1 MATGVLFWC
10 ARPVT
15 IRREPI
21 PFTQVTPS
29 MTTSHQP
36 VEPDASGQRA
46 SHGPITKVVVFI
58 VMASARMRY
67 AVLVL
72 AILLTA
78 FCAWY
83 AANNFAINTNT
94 DDFIAST
101 VPWRQNEIAYQKAF
115 PDQENQIIAVIDGK
129 TPERASEAVTALFDK
144 LQGHPD
150 LFKAVVEP
158 DGGPFFAKNGLLF
171 QSTEDVQKA
180 IGGLQ
185 KAQPVLSIIGSDAS
199 LRGVFDGFGFIVK
212 GVNSKQGTFD
222 QFDQPIAAMNSALE
236 KILADKPALFSWQN
250 LISNGAKPN
259 ERQLRKF
266 IMISPVLDYSAL
278 EPGEK
283 PTTFVRDAAKALDL
297 NPSTGVTVRLTGQ
310 VPISDSEFATVTD
323 GFGLNGAITA
333 VVVLLIIYSAL
344 KSLKI
349 VAAVF
354 VTVLAGLAMTFAA
367 GLALVGALNLI
378 SIAFAV
384 LFVGI
389 GVDFG
394 IQFSVRYKAERY
406 DYPEFYDALAMGA
419 AKVGRPLA
427 LAAAA
432 TTAGFYAFLPTAY
445 LGVSELGEI
454 AGTGMIIAFLCSITI
469 LPALL
474 TVIKPPPEREPAGY
488 KFLAPVDDFIE
499 KHRYIIIIG
508 TLAVAL
514 AGTPLLR
521 NLHFDFNPLN
531 LDSQTQE
538 SVSTLIDLMKDPNTD
553 TQVISVLQP
562 DLAAAD
568 QIAARLAKLPDV
580 ARVTTLSNLVPEDQD
595 QKLAVIAQGKKVLG
609 PALDPSRA
617 LDAPPDEDDVEAI
630 RRTASAFAG
639 ASQSLTGK
647 GADDARTFANLATK
661 LADAPP
667 QIRQRARS
675 VLIPPLKTTV
685 ATIRDTLQASKVTIA
700 DIPKSLKDLYV
711 TQDGLARVEVAPKG
725 DPDNNENMIRF
736 AKEVQSVAPKAT
748 GQPVSIQEAGKTVKL
763 AFIEAGA
770 IALAS
775 IFVILWLVLKRVG
788 DVLLTLVPLLLAG
801 VVTLEIT
808 VLIDM
813 PLNFANI
820 IALPLLLGLGV
831 AFKIYFVMAWRAGT
845 KKLLQSSLTRA
856 VFWSALTTAT
866 AFGSLW
872 ASNHPGTSSM
882 GKLMALSLVCTLAA
896 AILFQ
901 PALMGPPR
909 KTEVS

>member
-1 MATGVLFWC
+1 
-10 ARPVT
+10 
-15 IRREPI
+15 
-21 PFTQVTPS
+21 
-29 MTTSHQP
+29 MTTSH
-36 VEPDASGQRA
+36 EPAAHDASGQPV
-46 SHGPITKVVVFI
+46 SHGPISDAVVAI
-58 VMASARMRY
+58 VMISSRFRY
-67 AVLVL
+67 AVLGAAL
-72 AILLTA
+72 ALTV
-78 FCAWY
+78 FCGWY

-94 DDFIAST
+94 DDFIAAS
-101 VPWRQNEIAYQKAF
+101 VPWRQDEIAYNKAF

-129 TPERASEAVTALFDK
+129 TPERATQAVNALYDK

-150 LFKAVVEP
+150 LFKAVVMP

-171 QSTEDVQKA
+171 QSTEEVQKA
-180 IGGLQ
+180 IAGLQ
-185 KAQPVLSIIGSDAS
+185 KAQPVLSIIASDPS

-212 GVNSKQGTFD
+212 GVNGGQGTFD
-222 QFDQPIAAMNSALE
+222 QFDQPLVAMNGALTNV
-236 KILADKPALFSWQN
+236 LADKPALFSWQN
-250 LISNGAKPN
+250 LISNSDKP
-259 ERQLRKF
+259 EKPDSRQLRKF
-266 IMISPVLDYSAL
+266 IMITPVLDYSAL

-283 PTTFVRDAAKALDL
+283 PTTFVRDAAKALNLDA
-297 NPSTGVTVRLTGQ
+297 STGVGVRLTGQ
-310 VPISDSEFATVTD
+310 VPISDSEFATVAD
-323 GFGLNGAITA
+323 GFGLNGAITGI
-333 VVVLLIIYSAL
+333 VVLLIIYSAL

-378 SIAFAV
+378 SVAFAV

-406 DYPEFYDALAMGA
+406 DYPDFNQALEMGA
-419 AKVGRPLA
+419 RKVGRPLA
-427 LAAAA
+427 LAAIA

-454 AGTGMIIAFLCSITI
+454 AGTGMIIAFLCSVTM

-474 TVIKPPPEREPAGY
+474 TIIKPAPEREPAGY
-488 KFLAPVDDFIE
+488 KWLAPVDDFIE
-499 KHRYIIIIG
+499 KHRYVIIIG

-553 TQVISVLQP
+553 TQVISVLEP
-562 DLAAAD
+562 NLAAAD
-568 QIAARLAKLPDV
+568 ATGAKLAKLPDV
-580 ARVTTLSNLVPEDQD
+580 ARVTTLSNLVPDDQD
-595 QKLAVIAQGKKVLG
+595 KKLAIIAQGKRALG
-609 PALDPSRA
+609 PALDPGRM
-617 LDAPPDEDDVEAI
+617 LDTPSDADDIESI

-639 ASQSLTGK
+639 ASQGKTGK
-647 GADDARTFANLATK
+647 GADDARLFANLANQ

-667 QIRQRARS
+667 QARARARA

-685 ATIRDTLQASKVTIA
+685 ASIRDILDASKISLG
-700 DIPKSLKDLYV
+700 DIPKSLRDLYV
-711 TQDGLARVEVAPKG
+711 TPGGIARVEVAPKG
-725 DPDNNENMIRF
+725 DPNDNANMIRF
-736 AKEVQSVAPKAT
+736 AKEVQSIAPKAT
-748 GQPVSIQEAGKTVKL
+748 GQPVAIQEAGKTVKL

-775 IFVILWLVLKRVG
+775 IFIILWIVLKRVG

-909 KTEVS
+909 KTDLG

>member
-1 MATGVLFWC
+1 
-10 ARPVT
+10 
-15 IRREPI
+15 
-21 PFTQVTPS
+21 
-29 MTTSHQP
+29 MTTSHP
-36 VEPDASGQRA
+36 PAEPDASGQHV

-67 AVLVL
+67 AVLAL
-72 AILLTA
+72 ALVLTA
-78 FCAWY
+78 FCSWY

-115 PDQENQIIAVIDGK
+115 PDQENQIIAVVDGK
-129 TPERASEAVTALFDK
+129 TPERASEAVAALFTK

-185 KAQPVLSIIGSDAS
+185 KAQPVLAIIGSDAS

-212 GVNSKQGTFD
+212 GVDSKQGTFD
-222 QFDQPIAAMNSALE
+222 QFDQPVVAMNAALD

-250 LISNGAKPN
+250 LISNGEKPN

-283 PTTFVRDAAKALDL
+283 PTTFVRDAAKSLALD
-297 NPSTGVTVRLTGQ
+297 PSTGVTVRLTGQ
-310 VPISDSEFATVTD
+310 VPISDSEFATVAD
-323 GFGLNGAITA
+323 GFGLNGAITG

-378 SIAFAV
+378 SVAFAV

-406 DYPEFYDALAMGA
+406 DYPDFYDALAMGA

-499 KHRYIIIIG
+499 KHRYVIIIG

-553 TQVISVLQP
+553 TQVISVLEP
-562 DLAAAD
+562 SLAQAD
-568 QIAARLAKLPDV
+568 ATGAKLSKLPDV

-595 QKLAVIAQGKKVLG
+595 QKLAVIAQGRKALG

-630 RRTASAFAG
+630 RKTASAFAG
-639 ASQSLTGK
+639 AAQNLTGK
-647 GADDARTFANLATK
+647 GADDARTFATLANR

-667 QIRQRARS
+667 QIRQRARA

-685 ATIRDTLQASKVTIA
+685 ATIRDTLEASKVTIA
-700 DIPKSLKDLYV
+700 DIPQSLKDLYV
-711 TQDGLARVEVAPKG
+711 TPTGVARVEVAPKG
-725 DPDNNENMIRF
+725 DPRRQRQHDPLRQGG
-736 AKEVQSVAPKAT
+736 AVRRAQGDRAARLHP
-748 GQPVSIQEAGKTVKL
+748 GGRQDGEAGLHRGRRHRARLDLRHPVDR
-763 AFIEAGA
+763 AEARRRRAADAGA
-770 IALAS
+770 AAA
-775 IFVILWLVLKRVG
+775 RRRGHAG
-788 DVLLTLVPLLLAG
+788 DHGADRHAVELRQHHRAAAAPRPRRRLQDLL
-801 VVTLEIT
+801 
-808 VLIDM
+808 
-813 PLNFANI
+813 
-820 IALPLLLGLGV
+820 
-831 AFKIYFVMAWRAGT
+831 RAGLARRHEEAAAVEPDARR
-845 KKLLQSSLTRA
+845 LLER
-856 VFWSALTTAT
+856 FDD
-866 AFGSLW
+866 GDRLW
-872 ASNHPGTSSM
+872 EPVGVQAPRHLQSM

-909 KTEVS
+909 KTEIS

>member
-1 MATGVLFWC
+1 
-10 ARPVT
+10 
-15 IRREPI
+15 
-21 PFTQVTPS
+21 
-29 MTTSHQP
+29 MTTSHP
-36 VEPDASGQRA
+36 PAELDTSGQQV

-58 VMASARMRY
+58 VMTSARLRY
-67 AVLVL
+67 AVLAFALVL
-72 AILLTA
+72 TGY
-78 FCAWY
+78 CAWY

-94 DDFIAST
+94 DDFISAS

-129 TPERASEAVTALFDK
+129 TPERATQAVDALFAK

-185 KAQPVLSIIGSDAS
+185 KARPVLAIIGSDAS

-212 GVNSKQGTFD
+212 GVESKQGTFD
-222 QFDQPIAAMNSALE
+222 QFDQPIVAMNKALE
-236 KILADKPALFSWQN
+236 NILADKPALFSWQN

-283 PTTFVRDAAKALDL
+283 PTNFVRDAAKSLNLD
-297 NPSTGVTVRLTGQ
+297 PSTGVTVRLTGQ
-310 VPISDSEFATVTD
+310 VPISDSEFATVAD
-323 GFGLNGAITA
+323 GFGLNGAITGI
-333 VVVLLIIYSAL
+333 VVLLIIYSAL

-378 SIAFAV
+378 SVAFAV

-406 DYPEFYDALAMGA
+406 DYPDFYDALAMGA

-454 AGTGMIIAFLCSITI
+454 AGTGMIIAFLCSVTI

-499 KHRYIIIIG
+499 KHRYVIIIG

-538 SVSTLIDLMKDPNTD
+538 SVSTLIDLMKDPNTN
-553 TQVISVLQP
+553 TQVISVLEP
-562 DLAAAD
+562 SLAHAD
-568 QIAARLAKLPDV
+568 ATGAKIAKLPDV
-580 ARVTTLSNLVPEDQD
+580 ARVTTLTNLVPEDQEK
-595 QKLAVIAQGKKVLG
+595 KLAIIGQGKSVVG
-609 PALDPSRA
+609 PVLDPSRA
-617 LDAPPDEDDVEAI
+617 LDPPPDEDDVEAI
-630 RRTASAFAG
+630 RKTASAFAG
-639 ASQSLTGK
+639 ASQNLTGK
-647 GADDARTFANLATK
+647 GADDARLFASLANK

-667 QIRQRARS
+667 KIRQRARD

-685 ATIRDTLQASKVTIA
+685 ETIRDTLER
-700 DIPKSLKDLYV
+700 L
-711 TQDGLARVEVAPKG
+711 KG
-725 DPDNNENMIRF
+725 DARRHPEEPERSLRDAGRRRPRRGGAEG
-736 AKEVQSVAPKAT
+736 QS
-748 GQPVSIQEAGKTVKL
+748 
-763 AFIEAGA
+763 
-770 IALAS
+770 
-775 IFVILWLVLKRVG
+775 
-788 DVLLTLVPLLLAG
+788 
-801 VVTLEIT
+801 
-808 VLIDM
+808 
-813 PLNFANI
+813 
-820 IALPLLLGLGV
+820 
-831 AFKIYFVMAWRAGT
+831 
-845 KKLLQSSLTRA
+845 
-856 VFWSALTTAT
+856 
-866 AFGSLW
+866 
-872 ASNHPGTSSM
+872 
-882 GKLMALSLVCTLAA
+882 
-896 AILFQ
+896 
-901 PALMGPPR
+901 
-909 KTEVS
+909 